1 MFSVELARVI
11 FEDREREI
19 KHQVRLRALLAT
31 GDRAGELR
39 AAPKPVL
46 TPARQPVRSR

>member
-11 FEDREREI
+11 SEDREREI
-19 KHQVRLRALLAT
+19 NDHLRLRALLAT

-39 AAPKPVL
+39 VSRRIL
-46 TPARQPVRSR
+46 RPASQPVRSR